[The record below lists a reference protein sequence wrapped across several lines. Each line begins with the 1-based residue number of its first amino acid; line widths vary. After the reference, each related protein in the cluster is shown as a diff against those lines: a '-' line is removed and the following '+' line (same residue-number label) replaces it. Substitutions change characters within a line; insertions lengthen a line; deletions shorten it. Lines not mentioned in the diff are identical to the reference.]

1 MSNQRFGEMITAT
14 MQAPL
19 IKKAFESKNP
29 FDIEY
34 QKKKVEKDKISNAI
48 SDSEFNWITETIPGR
63 NADEYITIYHRCGL
77 CALGKQEHLEE
88 LVSYM
93 YAMDFISVDY
103 MGDMLQR
110 TGTLAQGAK
119 MCDFYICKKN

>member
-29 FDIEY
+29 IDIEY

-88 LVSYM
+88 LVPYM
-93 YAMDFISVDY
+93 CAMDFISVDY